1 MTSQIRAPATA
12 TATARK
18 YLSLLPP
25 HFSRTTKTKQVEFA
39 HEAQGTS
46 YDLVSFSQPLQP
58 LGTPDIG
65 LNAFAVRNDD
75 DSVALIGALAPTDE
89 HMEQLRSLGELTDI
103 VVNSSSPEHWLYAP
117 ALADRFPEA
126 TLWVLPGFLDGST
139 GVPIPG
145 RRWLFG
151 NARRR
156 GVVKEIGVDEG
167 FPACLTP
174 VVFSVKFFAE
184 AAIEIKPAKAIVL
197 SDLALKLDRDD
208 YPDANR
214 FGLAEKAG
222 IWGKVGAITRVVLE
236 ENPIEARRFLRSVS
250 ELPYRHLL
258 LSHATAVVPDG
269 RDELEQAFSFLDS
282 EEA

>member
-1 MTSQIRAPATA
+1 MASQVPPAPAPA
-12 TATARK
+12 AARR

-25 HFSRTTKTKQVEFA
+25 HFSRATQVKQVDFA
-39 HEAQGTS
+39 PEV
-46 YDLVSFSQPLQP
+46 LSFSQPLKP

-65 LNAFAVRNDD
+65 LNAFAVKSD
-75 DSVALIGALAPTDE
+75 DSVALIGALAPTEE
-89 HMEQLRSLGELTDI
+89 HVEQLRSLGELTDI

-126 TLWVLPGFLDGST
+126 TVWVLPGFLDGST

-156 GVVKEIGVDEG
+156 GVVKEIGDEG
-167 FPACLTP
+167 FPACLSP

-197 SDLALKLDRDD
+197 SDLALKLDVDE

-222 IWGKVGAITRVVLE
+222 IWGQVGAITRVVLE
-236 ENPIEARRFLRSVS
+236 ENPKEARRFLRSVS

-269 RDELEQAFSFLDS
+269 REELEQAFAFLDP
-282 EEA
+282 ETTRFV